1 MLEDFIF
8 NTLPTVDSKRFF
20 SFFSKAEEYVPLPK
34 GDVHKKKE
42 VIQDVTLHD
51 LDVANAQPQGGQDI
65 LSMMSQLMKPRK
77 TEITGEPDNFN
88 SNGLMSIFGIDS

>member
-1 MLEDFIF
+1 MSIPHYRYFSPSI
-8 NTLPTVDSKRFF
+8 LPSPACVFQ
-20 SFFSKAEEYVPLPK
+20 AEEYVPLPK

-77 TEITGEPDNFN
+77 TEITGKAAHSSP
-88 SNGLMSIFGIDS
+88 